1 MAEKIIRRLGDPV
14 LREKCRPVPGITP
27 NVLKLL
33 NDLKE
38 TLYADSGRA
47 GLAAP
52 QIGIAKRVAVLD
64 MGEGLIE
71 LINPEIVEKSGETS
85 SIEGCLSLP
94 NLYGE
99 VKRAEKIR
107 VKTLNREGQE
117 VYLEGEGRTAICM
130 QHEIDHLDG
139 ILYIDYL
146 KDGGLFSEESGEPV
160 SLWETIRLSRSG
172 QGAY

>member
-1 MAEKIIRRLGDPV
+1 M
-14 LREKCRPVPGITP
+14 TP
-27 NVLKLL
+27 TVLKLL

-71 LINPEIVEKSGETS
+71 LINPEIVEKSGEIA

-94 NLYGE
+94 KLYGE
-99 VKRAEKIR
+99 VKRAEKVR

-117 VYLEGEGRTAICM
+117 VFLEAEGRTAVCM

-146 KDGGLFSEESGEPV
+146 KDGELFNEDTGEAV
-160 SLWETIRLSRSG
+160 SVWEAVRMSRSG
-172 QGAY
+172 QAAF

>member
-1 MAEKIIRRLGDPV
+1 MAEKMIRRLGDPV

-27 NVLKLL
+27 SVLKLL
-33 NDLKE
+33 GDLKE
-38 TLYADSGRA
+38 TLYAEPGRA

-71 LINPEIVEKSGETS
+71 LINPEIVEKSGEQTS
-85 SIEGCLSLP
+85 FEGCLSLP
-94 NLYGE
+94 KLYGS
-99 VKRAEKIR
+99 VKRAQTVR

-117 VYLEGEGRTAICM
+117 VFLDAEGHTAVCM

-139 ILYIDYL
+139 ILYIDYV
-146 KDGGLFSEESGEPV
+146 KDGELFNEETEEKV
-160 SLWETIRLSRSG
+160 SVWEAIRESRSG
-172 QGAY
+172 QL